1 MKTLVEATG
10 RNRTQEF
17 SQKDPQV
24 KINSY
29 TLKEISFNFVLE
41 IQFKTFTSAL
51 CEAWL
56 VLAHLKSIYLLEQIS
71 GGEEIKFRIDI
82 NK

>member
-24 KINSY
+24 KINSF
-29 TLKEISFNFVLE
+29 TLRGYVSIGPGNLFQNFRQRTLWGLLSVG
-41 IQFKTFTSAL
+41 TSY
-51 CEAWL
+51 
-56 VLAHLKSIYLLEQIS
+56 LKSIYLLEQIN
-71 GGEEIKFRIDI
+71 GG
-82 NK
+82 